1 MVRGQTEYMP
11 VSRFVKEIPQSLLDG
26 KINSTSHSTSP
37 AKAFALY
44 GKTVPC
50 RQKSGSK
57 SFKAD
62 YGYYLPPFSYRAGP
76 ALPRKRKILII
87 SLQSQ
92 PTLVGRTHNTETIVI
107 VAVVRVVVVPVR
119 NLAVVIVVIPG
130 TTALYAVRTRRRAGL
145 YLFIR
150 T

>member
-1 MVRGQTEYMP
+1 M
-11 VSRFVKEIPQSLLDG
+11 
-26 KINSTSHSTSP
+26 
-37 AKAFALY
+37 Y

-62 YGYYLPPFSYRAGP
+62 YGYYLPPFSYRAG
-76 ALPRKRKILII
+76 
-87 SLQSQ
+87 
-92 PTLVGRTHNTETIVI
+92 THNTETVVV

-145 YLFIR
+145 NLFIR